1 MKNYKIV
8 MKSASNAA
16 LEASEIPDPV
26 GDQVLVRAMYSVVS
40 AGTERAWSM
49 DMNNAHPTFPY
60 YPGYCG
66 AGTVVAVGPEA
77 RTCKVGD
84 RVIVNWAGHQLYSIK
99 NDWSVPTQFVNTSG
113 TRGAKFALEQ
123 SHIVQIPEGV
133 DTLDASFAHIASFS
147 FNGVRKLHLEIGE
160 SCMVAG
166 QGILGVFALQV
177 AGLSGAV
184 PLMVS
189 DFSAERRERALKLG
203 ADYAL
208 NPADSDYLD
217 QINDITHGE
226 GVRCVVEVTG
236 SAAALQ
242 QALQYVA
249 WEGRVSLLG
258 CTRVPDAPID
268 FYRDVHGRGVQLF
281 GAHTLSRARLESH
294 PYHWTQEDDYRAYL
308 KLVANG
314 KMKTRELIS
323 RMLHPSQCTE
333 VFAAMAG
340 ESHTPPMGLVFD
352 WRTL

>member
-1 MKNYKIV
+1 M
-8 MKSASNAA
+8 
-16 LEASEIPDPV
+16 
-26 GDQVLVRAMYSVVS
+26 SVCVWS
-40 AGTERAWSM
+40 AG
-49 DMNNAHPTFPY
+49 
-60 YPGYCG
+60 
-66 AGTVVAVGPEA
+66 
-77 RTCKVGD
+77 
-84 RVIVNWAGHQLYSIK
+84 
-99 NDWSVPTQFVNTSG
+99 
-113 TRGAKFALEQ
+113 
-123 SHIVQIPEGV
+123 
-133 DTLDASFAHIASFS
+133 
-147 FNGVRKLHLEIGE
+147 
-160 SCMVAG
+160 
-166 QGILGVFALQV
+166 
-177 AGLSGAV
+177 
-184 PLMVS
+184 
-189 DFSAERRERALKLG
+189 
-203 ADYAL
+203 
-208 NPADSDYLD
+208 
-217 QINDITHGE
+217 
-226 GVRCVVEVTG
+226 CVVEVTG